1 MPHVLHPGYRLRFST
16 QEHLS
21 QPKTALRLRG
31 LIIRRT
37 NHVYPRTCL
46 FRIGEGKL
54 ERGQR
59 VHLAPKC
66 DLIVISWDHHDWP
79 RPSR

>member
-1 MPHVLHPGYRLRFST
+1 MPHVLHPEDQLRFST
-16 QEHLS
+16 KGHLS

-31 LIIRRT
+31 LIVRRAD
-37 NHVYPRTCL
+37 HVYPRTCL
-46 FRIGEGKL
+46 FRIREGKL

-59 VHLAPKC
+59 VHLAPER
-66 DLIVISWDHHDWP
+66 DLIVISWDHHNWP